1 MEILPESQS
10 QQSLVSFQSPFP
22 PEFLKRDT
30 DAELSGS
37 TLLGMG
43 TTDSDVSDFSSTP
56 INVIEDFWLQFYND
70 NGEDYNAGVADSGSG
85 SDVGKFFLLFKSCIV
100 SELSFIV
107 AVRSPSIEAS

>member
-22 PEFLKRDT
+22 PEFLERDT

-43 TTDSDVSDFSSTP
+43 TTDGDVSGFSSTP

-70 NGEDYNAGVADSGSG
+70 NGEDYNAGVTDCGPS
-85 SDVGKFFLLFKSCIV
+85 SDIGKFLLY
-100 SELSFIV
+100 LS
-107 AVRSPSIEAS
+107 